1 MHINIPPIGLNFML
15 SATNIKSMPKYI
27 GFLESEKTP
36 DVTRSLAASGFR
48 GLTVVWCFLN
58 KRAAKKSINTPI
70 SKHSKLNSL
79 VYIGNS
85 IENNDLE

>member
-1 MHINIPPIGLNFML
+1 MPPIGLNLML

-36 DVTRSLAASGFR
+36 DVTRSLAASGLS
-48 GLTVVWCFLN
+48 GLTVVWYFLN

-85 IENNDLE
+85 NENNDLE

>member
-1 MHINIPPIGLNFML
+1 MPPIGLNLML
-15 SATNIKSMPKYI
+15 NATNIKSIPKYI

-36 DVTRSLAASGFR
+36 DVTRLLAVSGFN

-58 KRAAKKSINTPI
+58 KPAAKKSISTPI
-70 SKHSKLNSL
+70 SKHSRLNSL

-85 IENNDLE
+85 NENNDLE

>member
-1 MHINIPPIGLNFML
+1 MPPIGLNLML

-27 GFLESEKTP
+27 GFLEIEKTP
-36 DVTRSLAASGFR
+36 DVTRWLAVSGFN

-58 KRAAKKSINTPI
+58 KPAAKKSISTPI
-70 SKHSKLNSL
+70 SKHSRLNSL

-85 IENNDLE
+85 NENNDLE

>member
-1 MHINIPPIGLNFML
+1 MPPIGLNLML

-36 DVTRSLAASGFR
+36 DVTRWLAVSGFN

-58 KRAAKKSINTPI
+58 KPAAKKSIITPI
-70 SKHSKLNSL
+70 SKHSRLNSL

-85 IENNDLE
+85 NENNDLE